1 MTLSELRYIVA
12 VARERHFRRAAE
24 RCFVSQP
31 ALSAAVAKLEEE
43 LGIKLFE
50 RSKSEVSVT
59 PVGALVVEQAQRVL
73 DEAERIRE
81 IAGSGRDP
89 LVGALKLGAI
99 FTVGPYLFPSLIPA
113 VKAAAPNMPLQVE
126 ENLTSNLTL
135 LLREGNLDAILVAE
149 PFDVPGIATEPLYDE
164 DFVGVVAAEHPL
176 AGQTRIRP
184 EMLANER
191 ILRLGEGHCFS
202 SQVSMLCPEL
212 DPNSEVQHG
221 NSLETLRNM
230 VASGLGVT
238 LLPASAACGGYAN
251 PMVRCIPFEAPAPSR
266 RIVLAWRKR
275 GVRERAIAALA
286 DAVRSI
292 AAPWMRVVA
301 APALQHAASAA
312 TEAQPAPVWRF
323 V

>member
-31 ALSAAVAKLEEE
+31 ALSAAVAKLEDE
-43 LGIKLFE
+43 LGVKLFE

-126 ENLTSNLTL
+126 ENLTSNLTT

-164 DFVGVVAAEHPL
+164 DFVGVVAADHPL

-184 EMLANER
+184 EQLVSER
-191 ILRLGEGHCFS
+191 ILRLGEGHCFA

-251 PMVRCIPFEAPAPSR
+251 PMVRCIPFDAPAPSR

-275 GVRERAIAALA
+275 GVREKAIATLA
-286 DAVRSI
+286 EAVRSI
-292 AAPWMRVVA
+292 EAPWKRVIA
-301 APALQHAASAA
+301 APAARL
-312 TEAQPAPVWRF
+312 APPLAPHTQQVP

>member
-31 ALSAAVAKLEEE
+31 ALSAAVAKLEDE

-50 RSKSEVSVT
+50 RSKTEVSLT
-59 PVGALVVEQAQRVL
+59 PVGVRVVEQAQRVL
-73 DEAERIRE
+73 DETERIRE

-89 LVGALKLGAI
+89 LVGPLRLGAI

-113 VKAAAPNMPLQVE
+113 VKAAAPQMPLQVE
-126 ENLTSNLTL
+126 ENLTGNLST
-135 LLREGNLDAILVAE
+135 LLREGNLDAILVAG

-164 DFVGVVAAEHPL
+164 DFVGVVAADHRLAQVARLRPEQL
-176 AGQTRIRP
+176 AG
-184 EMLANER
+184 ER
-191 ILRLGEGHCFS
+191 ILRLGEGHCFA
-202 SQVSMLCPEL
+202 SQVSLLCPEL
-212 DPNSEVQHG
+212 DPHSEVQHG

-251 PMVRCIPFEAPAPSR
+251 PMVRCIPFEPPVPSR

-275 GVRERAIAALA
+275 SVREKAIATIAA
-286 DAVRSI
+286 AVRSI
-292 AAPWMRVVA
+292 AAPWMRIA
-301 APALQHAASAA
+301 GPSSGDPCA
-312 TEAQPAPVWRF
+312 EG
-323 V
+323 

>member
-1 MTLSELRYIVA
+1 MTLNELRYIVA

-50 RSKSEVSVT
+50 RSKSEVSLT
-59 PVGALVVEQAQRVL
+59 PVGALVVEQAQRAL
-73 DEAERIRE
+73 DEVERIRD
-81 IAGSGRDP
+81 IANSGRDQ
-89 LVGALKLGAI
+89 LVGPLRLGAI

-113 VKAAAPNMPLQVE
+113 VKALAPQMPLQVE
-126 ENLTSNLTL
+126 ENLTSNLTAQ
-135 LLREGNLDAILVAE
+135 LREGNLDAILVAE

-164 DFVGVVAAEHPL
+164 DFVATVGAEHPL
-176 AGQTRIRP
+176 AAQSRVRP
-184 EMLANER
+184 EQLAAEKV
-191 ILRLGEGHCFS
+191 LLLGEGHCFS
-202 SQVSMLCPEL
+202 NQVSMLCPEL
-212 DPNSEVQHG
+212 DPSSEVQHG

-238 LLPASAACGGYAN
+238 LLPAGAACGPYAN

-266 RIVLAWRKR
+266 RVVLAWRKR
-275 GVRERAIAALA
+275 SVREKAIATLA
-286 DAVRSI
+286 EAVRSI
-292 AAPWMRVVA
+292 AAPWMRVIGG
-301 APALQHAASAA
+301 SARPVK
-312 TEAQPAPVWRF
+312 TPDQKEQVWRF

>member
-1 MTLSELRYIVA
+1 MTLAELRYIVA

-31 ALSAAVAKLEEE
+31 ALSAAVAKLEDE
-43 LGIKLFE
+43 LGVKLFE
-50 RSKSEVSVT
+50 RSKTEVSLT
-59 PVGALVVEQAQRVL
+59 PVGERVVEQAQRVL
-73 DEAERIRE
+73 DEAERISE

-113 VKAAAPNMPLQVE
+113 VKATAPQMPLQVE
-126 ENLTSNLTL
+126 ENLTSNLST

-149 PFDVPGIATEPLYDE
+149 PFEVAGVATEPLYDE
-164 DFVGVVAAEHPL
+164 DFVAVVAADHPL
-176 AGQTRIRP
+176 AREARLRP
-184 EMLANER
+184 EQLASER

-202 SQVSMLCPEL
+202 SQVSVLCPEL

-238 LLPASAACGGYAN
+238 LLPASAACGSYAN

-275 GVRERAIAALA
+275 GVREKAIAALA
-286 DAVRSI
+286 GAVRSV
-292 AAPWMRVVA
+292 AAPWMRVVE
-301 APALQHAASAA
+301 PPSPGPSLKPGLS
-312 TEAQPAPVWRF
+312 V
-323 V
+323 

>member
-31 ALSAAVAKLEEE
+31 ALSAAVAKLEDE
-43 LGIKLFE
+43 LGVKLFE

-99 FTVGPYLFPSLIPA
+99 FTVGPYLFPSLIPV

-126 ENLTSNLTL
+126 ENLTSNLTI

-164 DFVGVVAAEHPL
+164 DFVGVVAADHPL

-184 EMLANER
+184 EQLVSER
-191 ILRLGEGHCFS
+191 ILRLGEGHCFA

-251 PMVRCIPFEAPAPSR
+251 PMVRCIPFDAPAPSR

-275 GVRERAIAALA
+275 GVREKAIATLA
-286 DAVRSI
+286 EAVRSI
-292 AAPWMRVVA
+292 EAPWKRVIA
-301 APALQHAASAA
+301 APAARL
-312 TEAQPAPVWRF
+312 APPLAPHTQQVP